1 VANATASKK
10 AQTPAKGGRPA
21 GLFTWIAVGVVL
33 VIVVGLVVIK
43 MTSGSPAAKASTTF
57 EAVDATT
64 MSQLTSVP
72 TSVFNTVG
80 VTSPVAPISGP
91 SPLSGQPALTKTVNG
106 KALPLIQYVGAEYC
120 PYCAAERWSTI
131 IALSRFG
138 TFSNLGFAQSGAS
151 DIYPSTKTF
160 TFRQA
165 TYTSPYV
172 AFSAAETFTSIP
184 NPATN
189 FYFPLQKLT
198 AAQTALVKKYD
209 TMKYIHTFT
218 STQEN
223 GSIPFI
229 DMGNKFLSAGASF
242 TPATLA
248 GLTQGQIA
256 SALSDPTNPVT
267 QAIIASA
274 NEQSA
279 AICVLTNNKPA
290 PVCSSAGVKAAKKA
304 LNIK

>member
-1 VANATASKK
+1 MAKSPANKK
-10 AQTPAKGGRPA
+10 TQTPAKGGRPA

-43 MTSGSPAAKASTTF
+43 MTSGSPASTASKTF
-57 EAVDATT
+57 QSVDATT

-72 TSVFNTVG
+72 ASVFNTVG
-80 VTSPVAPISGP
+80 VTSPVAPITAP
-91 SPLSGQPALTKTVNG
+91 SPLSGQPALVKTVNA
-106 KALPLIQYVGAEYC
+106 KSLPSIVYVGAEYC
-120 PYCAAERWSTI
+120 PYCAAQRWSTI

-138 TFSNLGFAQSGAS
+138 TFSNLGFTQSGAA
-151 DIYPSTKTF
+151 DVYPNTKTF
-160 TFRQA
+160 TFRQSSYKSSYLA
-165 TYTSPYV
+165 FTSI
-172 AFSAAETFTSIP
+172 ETFTNIP
-184 NPATN
+184 DTATN
-189 FYFPLQKLT
+189 FYYPLQKLT
-198 AAQTALVKKYD
+198 AAQTALLKKYD
-209 TMKYIHTFT
+209 TMKYIPSFT

-229 DMGNKFLSAGASF
+229 DMGNKFLVAGASF

-279 AICVLTNNKPA
+279 AFCSLTNNMPA
-290 PVCSSAGVKAAKKA
+290 AVCSSAGVQVAKKA
-304 LNIK
+304 LKIK

>member
-1 VANATASKK
+1 MAKSPANKK
-10 AQTPAKGGRPA
+10 TQTPAKGGRPA
-21 GLFTWIAVGVVL
+21 GLFTWITVGVVL

-43 MTSGSPAAKASTTF
+43 MTSGSPAANASTTF

-64 MSQLTSVP
+64 MSQLSSVP
-72 TSVFNTVG
+72 ASVFNTVG
-80 VTSPVAPISGP
+80 VTSPVAPITGP
-91 SPLSGQPALTKTVNG
+91 TSLSGQPALVKTVNG
-106 KALPLIQYVGAEYC
+106 KSLPLIQYVGAEYC
-120 PYCAAERWSTI
+120 PYCAAERWTTI
-131 IALSRFG
+131 VALSRFG
-138 TFSNLGFAQSGAS
+138 TFSNLGLAQSGAT
-151 DIYPSTKTF
+151 DVYPNTKTF
-160 TFRQA
+160 TFRQS

-172 AFSAAETFTSIP
+172 AFASVETFTSTP

-189 FYFPLQKLT
+189 FYFPLQKMT

-209 TMKYIHTFT
+209 TMKYIPTFT

-242 TPATLA
+242 TPAALA

-256 SALSDPTNPVT
+256 SALSDATNPVT

-274 NEQSA
+274 NEHTA

-290 PVCSSAGVKAAKKA
+290 AVCSSAGVKAAKKA
-304 LNIK
+304 MKIK

>member
-1 VANATASKK
+1 MAKSPANKK
-10 AQTPAKGGRPA
+10 TQSPAKGGRPA

-33 VIVVGLVVIK
+33 VIVIGLVVIK
-43 MTSGSPAAKASTTF
+43 MTSGSPAANASTTF

-64 MSQLTSVP
+64 MSQLSSVP
-72 TSVFNTVG
+72 ASVFNTVG
-80 VTSPVAPISGP
+80 VTSPVAPITAP
-91 SPLSGQPALTKTVNG
+91 SPLSGQPALVKTVNG
-106 KALPLIQYVGAEYC
+106 KSLPLIQYVGAEYC
-120 PYCAAERWSTI
+120 PYCAAERWTTI
-131 IALSRFG
+131 VALSRFG
-138 TFSNLGFAQSGAS
+138 TFSNLGLAQSGAT
-151 DIYPSTKTF
+151 DVYPNTKTF
-160 TFRQA
+160 TFRQS

-172 AFSAAETFTSIP
+172 AFASVETFTSTP

-189 FYFPLQKLT
+189 FYFPLQKMT

-209 TMKYIHTFT
+209 TMKYIPTFT

-242 TPATLA
+242 TPAALA
-248 GLTQGQIA
+248 GLSQGQIA
-256 SALSDPTNPVT
+256 SALSDATNPVT

-274 NEQSA
+274 NEHTA

-290 PVCSSAGVKAAKKA
+290 AVCSSAGVKAAKKVMK
-304 LNIK
+304 IK

>member
-1 VANATASKK
+1 MAKSPANKK
-10 AQTPAKGGRPA
+10 DQTPAKGGRPA

-33 VIVVGLVVIK
+33 VIVVGLVAIK

-57 EAVDATT
+57 ESVDATT
-64 MSQLTSVP
+64 MSQISSVP
-72 TSVFNTVG
+72 DSVFNTVG
-80 VTSPVAPISGP
+80 VNSPVAPITAP

-106 KALPLIQYVGAEYC
+106 KSLPSILYVGAEYC
-120 PYCAAERWSTI
+120 PYCAAERWSTV

-138 TFSNLGFAQSGAS
+138 KFSNLGLAQSGAT
-151 DIYPSTKTF
+151 DVYPNTKTF
-160 TFRQA
+160 TFRQSS
-165 TYTSPYV
+165 YTSPYI
-172 AFSAAETFTSIP
+172 AFSSVETFTSIP

-189 FYFPLQKLT
+189 FYYPLQKMT

-209 TMKYIHTFT
+209 TMKYISSFT

-242 TPATLA
+242 TPAALA

-256 SALSDPTNPVT
+256 TALSDPTNPVT

-274 NEQSA
+274 NEQTA

-290 PVCSSAGVKAAKKA
+290 AVCSSAGVQAAKKA
-304 LNIK
+304 MKLK

>member
-1 VANATASKK
+1 MAKSPANKK
-10 AQTPAKGGRPA
+10 TQTPAKGGRPA

-43 MTSGSPAAKASTTF
+43 MTSGSPAANASTTF
-57 EAVDATT
+57 EAVDAKT
-64 MSQLTSVP
+64 MSQLSSVP
-72 TSVFNTVG
+72 ASVFNTVG
-80 VTSPVAPISGP
+80 VTSPVAPITGP
-91 SPLSGQPALTKTVNG
+91 TSLSGQPALVKTVNG
-106 KALPLIQYVGAEYC
+106 KSLPLIQYVGAEYC
-120 PYCAAERWSTI
+120 PYCAAERWSTVV
-131 IALSRFG
+131 ALSRFG
-138 TFSNLGFAQSGAS
+138 TFSNLGFAQSGAT
-151 DIYPSTKTF
+151 DVYPNTKTF

-165 TYTSPYV
+165 SYTSPYL
-172 AFSAAETFTSIP
+172 AFSGVETFTSIT

-209 TMKYIHTFT
+209 TMKYIPTFT

-229 DMGNKFLSAGASF
+229 DMANKFLSAGASF

-279 AICVLTNNKPA
+279 AFCVLTNNKPA
-290 PVCSSAGVKAAKKA
+290 AVCSSAGVKAAKKA
-304 LNIK
+304 MNIK

>member
-1 VANATASKK
+1 VAKSPANKK
-10 AQTPAKGGRPA
+10 TQSPAKGGRPA

-43 MTSGSPAAKASTTF
+43 MTSGSPAANASTTF

-64 MSQLTSVP
+64 MSQLSSVP
-72 TSVFNTVG
+72 ASVFNTVG
-80 VTSPVAPISGP
+80 VTSPVAPITAP
-91 SPLSGQPALTKTVNG
+91 SPLSGQPALVKTVNG
-106 KALPLIQYVGAEYC
+106 KSLPLIQYVGAEYC
-120 PYCAAERWSTI
+120 PYCAAQRWATI
-131 IALSRFG
+131 VALSRFG
-138 TFSNLGFAQSGAS
+138 TFSNLGLAQSGAT
-151 DIYPSTKTF
+151 DVYPNTKTF
-160 TFRQA
+160 TFRQS

-172 AFSAAETFTSIP
+172 AFASVETFTSTP

-189 FYFPLQKLT
+189 FYFPLQKMT
-198 AAQTALVKKYD
+198 ASQTALVKKFD
-209 TMKYIHTFT
+209 TMKYIPTFT

-256 SALSDPTNPVT
+256 SALSDATNPVT

-274 NEQSA
+274 NEQTA

-290 PVCSSAGVKAAKKA
+290 AVCSSAGVKAAKKA
-304 LNIK
+304 MKIK

>member
-1 VANATASKK
+1 MAKSPANKK
-10 AQTPAKGGRPA
+10 TQTPAKGGRPA

-43 MTSGSPAAKASTTF
+43 MTSGSPAANASTTF
-57 EAVDATT
+57 EAVDAKT
-64 MSQLTSVP
+64 MSQLSSVP
-72 TSVFNTVG
+72 ASVFNTVG
-80 VTSPVAPISGP
+80 VTSPVAPITGP
-91 SPLSGQPALTKTVNG
+91 TSLSGQPALVKTVNG
-106 KALPLIQYVGAEYC
+106 KSLPLIQYVGAEYC
-120 PYCAAERWSTI
+120 PYCAAERWATI
-131 IALSRFG
+131 VALSRFG
-138 TFSNLGFAQSGAS
+138 TFSNLGLAQSGAT
-151 DIYPSTKTF
+151 DVYPNTKTF
-160 TFRQA
+160 TFRQS

-172 AFSAAETFTSIP
+172 AFASVETFTNTP

-189 FYFPLQKLT
+189 FYFPLQKMT

-209 TMKYIHTFT
+209 TMKYIPTFT

-242 TPATLA
+242 TPAALA

-256 SALSDPTNPVT
+256 SALSDATNPVT

-274 NEQSA
+274 NEHTA

-290 PVCSSAGVKAAKKA
+290 AVCSSAGVKAAKKA
-304 LNIK
+304 MKIK

>member
-1 VANATASKK
+1 MAKSPANKK
-10 AQTPAKGGRPA
+10 TQTPAKGGRPA

-43 MTSGSPAAKASTTF
+43 MTSGSPAANASTTF

-64 MSQLTSVP
+64 MSQLSSVP
-72 TSVFNTVG
+72 ASVFNTVS
-80 VTSPVAPISGP
+80 VTSPVAPITGP
-91 SPLSGQPALTKTVNG
+91 TSLSGQPALVKTVNG
-106 KALPLIQYVGAEYC
+106 KSLPLIQYVGAEYC
-120 PYCAAERWSTI
+120 PYCAAERWTTI
-131 IALSRFG
+131 VALSRFG
-138 TFSNLGFAQSGAS
+138 TFSNLGLAQSGAT
-151 DIYPSTKTF
+151 DVYPNTKTF
-160 TFRQA
+160 TFRQS

-172 AFSAAETFTSIP
+172 AFASVETFTSTP

-189 FYFPLQKLT
+189 FYFPLQKMT

-209 TMKYIHTFT
+209 TMKYIPTFT

-242 TPATLA
+242 TPAALA

-256 SALSDPTNPVT
+256 SALSDATNPVT

-274 NEQSA
+274 NEHTA

-290 PVCSSAGVKAAKKA
+290 AVCSSAGVKAAKKA
-304 LNIK
+304 MKIK

>member
-1 VANATASKK
+1 MAKSPANKK

-33 VIVVGLVVIK
+33 VIVVGLVAIK

-57 EAVDATT
+57 EPVDATT
-64 MSQLTSVP
+64 MSQISSVP
-72 TSVFNTVG
+72 DSIFNTVG
-80 VTSPVAPISGP
+80 VNSPVAPITAP

-106 KALPLIQYVGAEYC
+106 KSLPSILYVGAEYC
-120 PYCAAERWSTI
+120 PYCAAERWTTV

-138 TFSNLGFAQSGAS
+138 KFSNLGFAQSGAT
-151 DIYPSTKTF
+151 DVYPNTKTF
-160 TFRQA
+160 TFRQSS
-165 TYTSPYV
+165 YTSAYID
-172 AFSAAETFTSIP
+172 FSSVETFTSIP

-189 FYFPLQKLT
+189 FYYPLQKMT

-209 TMKYIHTFT
+209 TMKYISSFT

-242 TPATLA
+242 TPAALA

-256 SALSDPTNPVT
+256 IALSDPTNPVT

-290 PVCSSAGVKAAKKA
+290 AVCSSAGVQAAKKA
-304 LNIK
+304 MKLK

>member
-10 AQTPAKGGRPA
+10 AQSPAKGGRPA

-64 MSQLTSVP
+64 LSQISSVP
-72 TSVFNTVG
+72 ASVFNTVG

-120 PYCAAERWSTI
+120 PYCAAERWTTVV
-131 IALSRFG
+131 ALSRFG
-138 TFSNLGFAQSGAS
+138 TFSNLGFAQSGAT
-151 DIYPSTKTF
+151 DVYPNTKTF

-165 TYTSPYV
+165 SYTSPYV
-172 AFSAAETFTSIP
+172 AFSGAETFTSIP

-209 TMKYIHTFT
+209 TMKYIPT
-218 STQEN
+218 SLRLKKTDRFRLLTWATSSCQLEQASPQPLSL
-223 GSIPFI
+223 GSLR
-229 DMGNKFLSAGASF
+229 DKLLQRS
-242 TPATLA
+242 
-248 GLTQGQIA
+248 
-256 SALSDPTNPVT
+256 VT
-267 QAIIASA
+267 QRI
-274 NEQSA
+274 QSHRQ
-279 AICVLTNNKPA
+279 
-290 PVCSSAGVKAAKKA
+290 SSLLRMSNQQPSVF
-304 LNIK
+304 